1 MDNGWIDG
9 DKRWFTREEEDV
21 LEFTSGG
28 TEAITRRQ
36 SLSRG
41 Q

>member
-1 MDNGWIDG
+1 MVIRDG

-28 TEAITRRQ
+28 LKPSRDG
-36 SLSRG
+36 SL
-41 Q
+41 